1 MFADALVVLYK
12 AFLSSVKFKASIIKW
27 KNIDTSLSD
36 MEAFPMH
43 YVIMCNFFECFPSLC
58 LNVQYKAKHLKTK
71 VLYIFDQKFTLESP
85 K

>member
-1 MFADALVVLYK
+1 MFADALVVLYE

-43 YVIMCNFFECFPSLC
+43 YVIMCNFYWVLSFALFECT
-58 LNVQYKAKHLKTK
+58 VQ
-71 VLYIFDQKFTLESP
+71 S
-85 K
+85 

>member
-43 YVIMCNFFECFPSLC
+43 YVIMCNFYWVLC